1 MDANDWNKRYETDEY
16 IYSKD
21 VNKFVAEFCGD
32 LPAGTM
38 IDVAGGEGR
47 NSVWFAERG
56 WRAENVDFS
65 GVALAKFERFAAE
78 RGVAERCHATEASAL
93 DFVAA
98 WAPADLGVVAYL
110 QVPDAE
116 LRQAIAN
123 LVAQL
128 KPGAT
133 FFGVWHALENLA
145 LGNRGP
151 QDPLVL
157 PTVASLTDILAGLPV
172 EILDIANHD
181 GHVKTV
187 DGLKP
192 SETVC
197 ALARKL

>member
-1 MDANDWNKRYETDEY
+1 MDANDWNKRYDTDDY
-16 IYSKD
+16 IYTKD
-21 VNKFVAEFCGD
+21 VNKFVKEFCGE
-32 LPAGTM
+32 LPVGSM

-47 NSVWFAERG
+47 NAVWFAERG
-56 WRAENVDFS
+56 WRVENVDFS
-65 GVALAKFERFAAE
+65 SKALGKYSLLAAE
-78 RGVAERCHATEASAL
+78 RGVTELCLANEASAL
-93 DFVAA
+93 DFAA
-98 WAPADLGVVAYL
+98 KLAPADLGVVAYL
-110 QVPDAE
+110 QVPEAE
-116 LRQAIAN
+116 LRQAITN

-157 PTVASLTDILAGLPV
+157 PTVASLTDILAGLPLEIV
-172 EILDIANHD
+172 EVANHD

-192 SETVC
+192 SVTVC